1 MGQLEKKDG
10 SFRANYGNSA
20 AFFPARFAL
29 CFVEA
34 CPKRA
39 SPARKQIFFAKRCAL
54 KRFTDKPS

>member
-1 MGQLEKKDG
+1 MAQLEKKDG
-10 SFRANYGNSA
+10 SFCANYSNSA

-34 CPKRA
+34 RRKRT
-39 SPARKQIFFAKRCAL
+39 SPARQIFFFAERCAL